1 MNPMQTTLANILRP
15 KSLDD
20 FLGQE
25 HLLGDNS
32 ILKDA
37 INKDSIRS
45 MILFG
50 PSGTGK
56 TTLAEI
62 IAAKT
67 NSNFIKMNATTAKTA
82 DVRSA
87 IAKSKISKDLE
98 KKKTIISID
107 ECHRWNKAVQDI
119 LLPHVEDRTII
130 IIGMTTQNPFHSVN
144 HALISRSTI
153 FELKPLSRKNMITV
167 IKRVMEY
174 YKDKNLKIDKDSA
187 NYLLSMSGGD
197 ARRLITAI
205 EFIVESGNKI
215 SLAACKQVMPTKF
228 STIDKDTAVYD
239 GLSALQGS
247 IQASD
252 VDGTMFWLGQI
263 INNNGDIE
271 SVCRRLLVTASE
283 DVGCCNPMALVHTY
297 AAVKSALIVG
307 LPEARI
313 ILASAAAYLAMSPR
327 SKAAHDAI
335 NKSIR
340 LDLSE
345 DIHIPNW
352 LRDCHY
358 EGCESLGHGEYH
370 DGQNID
376 IYTKFPKTLFEPVAG
391 EEISLMENNKKLW
404 NSR

>member
-1 MNPMQTTLANILRP
+1 MQTTLANILRP

-37 INKDSIRS
+37 INHDSIRS

-62 IAAKT
+62 IASQT
-67 NSNFIKMNATTAKTA
+67 NSSFIKMNATTSKTA
-82 DVRSA
+82 DIRNA

-98 KKKTIISID
+98 KKKTIISVD
-107 ECHRWNKAVQDI
+107 ECHRWNKSIQDL

-167 IKRVMEY
+167 IKRVMKY
-174 YKDKNLKIDKDSA
+174 YKDKDQKLSIDKDSA
-187 NYLLSMSGGD
+187 NYLLTMSGGD

-215 SLAACKQVMPTKF
+215 TLETCQQVMPTKF
-228 STIDKDTAVYD
+228 STIDKDTAIYD

-252 VDGTMFWLGQI
+252 VDGAIFWLGQI

-297 AAVKSALIVG
+297 AAVKSALIIG
-307 LPEARI
+307 LPEAKI
-313 ILASAAAYLAMSPR
+313 ILSSATAYLAMSPR
-327 SKAAHDAI
+327 SKAACIAI
-335 NKSIR
+335 SKSIR

-345 DIHIPNW
+345 DIHVPNW

-358 EGCESLGHGEYH
+358 EGCESLGHGKYQ

-376 IYTKFPKTLFEPVAG
+376 VYTKFPKTLFEPVAG
-391 EEISLMENNKKLW
+391 EEIDLMRQNKKLW